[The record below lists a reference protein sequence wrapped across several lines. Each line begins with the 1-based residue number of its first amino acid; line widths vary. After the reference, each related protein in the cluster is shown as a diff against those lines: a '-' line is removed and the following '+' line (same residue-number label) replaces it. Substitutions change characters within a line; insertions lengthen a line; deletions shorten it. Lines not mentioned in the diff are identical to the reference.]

1 MQKRQNSLYP
11 YLVLSDK
18 TLIATKLK
26 NLVFTE
32 FQNFRGFVGSPWEN
46 CFPKSYISVFLF
58 ITGDDLGF
66 PPSDC
71 LKNVYVTSGR
81 HKKALCHL
89 LL

>member
-32 FQNFRGFVGSPWEN
+32 FQNFRGFVGSPWEKISSVFVLVFGYVSASPSTDLTDECAHN
-46 CFPKSYISVFLF
+46 KKPSGSPKSLSFV
-58 ITGDDLGF
+58 G
-66 PPSDC
+66 C
-71 LKNVYVTSGR
+71 
-81 HKKALCHL
+81 
-89 LL
+89 